1 MEYIKGLEKYHSTES
16 SAVTLGKFDGVHRG
30 HQKLIAQVQK
40 LQKEHTVKSIVFAF
54 DMTPLYVKKGLP
66 RDGILSNEE
75 RRHFLETEVDC
86 LVECPFD
93 ESISNMEAEDFVRDV
108 LIGAFHAKY
117 VVVGKDFRF
126 GYKARGDIHMLEAY
140 SKEYGYQLF
149 ALNKEMEDGR
159 EISST
164 LIREEIR
171 LGNMQKAQQ
180 LLGYPYTV
188 AGIIEHGAK
197 LGRAMGFPTI
207 NVAPDKEKVL
217 PPNGVYF
224 VKALVDGVWHNGVAN
239 IGYKPTV
246 SKEHRLLIETHL
258 LNFSEDV
265 YGKSAIIQLLEFERP
280 EQKFG
285 SVEELRARLMLDI
298 ALGKEYFG
306 I

>member
-1 MEYIKGLEKYHSTES
+1 
-16 SAVTLGKFDGVHRG
+16 
-30 HQKLIAQVQK
+30 
-40 LQKEHTVKSIVFAF
+40 
-54 DMTPLYVKKGLP
+54 
-66 RDGILSNEE
+66 
-75 RRHFLETEVDC
+75 
-86 LVECPFD
+86 
-93 ESISNMEAEDFVRDV
+93 
-108 LIGAFHAKY
+108 
-117 VVVGKDFRF
+117 
-126 GYKARGDIHMLEAY
+126 
-140 SKEYGYQLF
+140 
-149 ALNKEMEDGR
+149 
-159 EISST
+159 
-164 LIREEIR
+164 
-171 LGNMQKAQQ
+171 
-180 LLGYPYTV
+180 
-188 AGIIEHGAK
+188 
-197 LGRAMGFPTI
+197 MGFPTI